1 MLINLSNHPS
11 DKWSEKQLRTALKVY
26 KSIVDL
32 PFPNISPKASS
43 NQVRKKAEAYL
54 KKITSL
60 LKKSSDKNNAVH
72 LMGEFTFVILL
83 YEMLK
88 KKNISVIVSTSQR
101 IVEEHAGKKTV
112 VFNFIKFRK
121 LK

>member
-11 DKWSEKQLRTALKVY
+11 NNWSRKQILAVY
-26 KSIVDL
+26 KKFGKVVDL